1 MTISSDKLPSRQFVW
16 RLRAALQLAG
26 VDMMTSMSLFVSYV
40 HTEREVEET
49 ISAFAQAISRLQAEG
64 AL

>member
-1 MTISSDKLPSRQFVW
+1 
-16 RLRAALQLAG
+16 
-26 VDMMTSMSLFVSYV
+26 MSLFVSYV